1 LRRLTNTVKDYAWG
15 AASGIP
21 EILGQEPD
29 GTPAAELW
37 VGAHP
42 AAPSQVGDRGLDEL
56 IAADP
61 ERLLGTECR
70 ARFGDRL
77 PFLLKVLSAGTALS
91 IQSHPSRQQALDGFA
106 AEEAAGIPLDAPHRS
121 YRDAWHKPELIH
133 ALGDFHALCG
143 FRPRPA
149 LLATLERFDAA
160 LSRDSATGDARA
172 SLAVWRSAL
181 GGADEAAALRDAVA
195 LVLGDPDRFGR
206 LADAL
211 AAALADPSTPP
222 VGTDD
227 ESHTGSSTDPVQT
240 LLEVQADFPHDPGVL
255 VAVMLRRVLLRAG
268 ESLALESG
276 VVHAYLRGLG
286 VEVMA
291 ASDNV
296 LRGGLTGKHIDVPE
310 LIRAARFD
318 TRAPEVLAVDERC
331 EVRGST
337 EDFVLAVL
345 TEVRDRALTRP
356 GPLALLCTSGAFD
369 LDTAADSLRLE
380 TGEAVFVGA
389 DEPRPSVTGAGG
401 LFIASTAL
409 T

>member
-1 LRRLTNTVKDYAWG
+1 MRRLTNTVKDYAWG

-37 VGAHP
+37 VGAYP

-77 PFLLKVLSAGTALS
+77 PFLLKVLSVGTALS

-143 FRPRPA
+143 FRPVPA
-149 LLATLERFDAA
+149 ILATIERFEAA
-160 LSRDSATGDARA
+160 LSRDGAARDARDA
-172 SLAVWRSAL
+172 LADWRSAL
-181 GGADEAAALRDAVA
+181 TGAEETAALRDAVA
-195 LVLGDPDRFGR
+195 LVLSSTDRFGS

-211 AAALADPSTPP
+211 AAALADPATVR
-222 VGTDD
+222 VGADD
-227 ESHTGSSTDPVQT
+227 ASHAGSSTDPVET

-255 VAVMLRRVLLRAG
+255 VTVMLRRVLLRAG
-268 ESLALESG
+268 ESLALDSG
-276 VVHAYLRGLG
+276 VLHAYLRGLG
-286 VEVMA
+286 VEIMA

-296 LRGGLTGKHIDVPE
+296 LRGGLTSKHIDVPE

-318 TRAPEVLAVDERC
+318 TRAPEVLALDERS
-331 EVRGST
+331 EVRGT
-337 EDFVLAVL
+337 TDDFILTVLSDVQ
-345 TEVRDRALTRP
+345 DRALSRP
-356 GPLALLCTSGAFD
+356 GPLALLCTSGSFV
-369 LDTAADSLRLE
+369 LDTGEKTLRLE
-380 TGEAVFVGA
+380 QGEAVFVGA
-389 DEPRPSVTGAGG
+389 DEPRPAVTGGG
-401 LFIASTAL
+401 ALYIASAAL
-409 T
+409 L